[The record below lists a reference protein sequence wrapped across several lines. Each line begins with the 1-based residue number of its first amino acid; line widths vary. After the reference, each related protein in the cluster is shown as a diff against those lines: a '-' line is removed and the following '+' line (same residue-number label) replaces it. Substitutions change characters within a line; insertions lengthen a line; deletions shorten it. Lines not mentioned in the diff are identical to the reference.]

1 MPSGQ
6 SAPRLSSITDFW
18 RAANFLSLS
27 LLYLNSPVLA
37 PSKLDAES
45 VKPRIFGH
53 WGVCPSV
60 NAVYAHLNDLCRR
73 TERQIHLVVGPGHAG
88 PALAACAFLDGSLHR
103 AYPQFSRDLDGLAT
117 LLACYG
123 REEGFST
130 EISMEYPNVDYV
142 GGELGHA
149 LAFAQG
155 AVLGSPER
163 ILVAIVGDGELE
175 TAAGH
180 SSWQGFEY
188 LHPQHDGIVIPVINA
203 NGFRMGSRSL
213 WSLRSRDRQRSLLAG
228 YGVAPIFVGT
238 DHRELADAFDH
249 ALELARA
256 GHGSWPAIVLET
268 PKGWTGPDQLNGQP
282 FLGTRHAHK
291 PLLKSPRTDAKQLE
305 ELRSWL
311 TTYAPETLFTETGEP
326 APGVL
331 ACLPAGD
338 SGIRPMRRSAP
349 TGPTLA
355 ATQIGD
361 DGTAFAALR
370 DVAMSAVQDD
380 ESVYLIGPDELESN
394 TFLGSAHPTPL
405 RHGFTNDPGFAPDS
419 RVMEI
424 LNESV
429 CFDWAWGLA
438 ASNRRPILVSYEAF
452 SPIFASQAD
461 QYLKQVRA
469 ADQVPHR
476 TAGPGVTLVL
486 TSLGWYNTPTH
497 HNPSFVDSLVSRV
510 ASPELAVYMPV
521 QPRSAAAYMREAL
534 CSTDRLNVVVASK
547 HGLGLASQQPSRRV
561 LRETKTPTGW
571 TTLAEVGTAGAQTLC
586 FVALGDLMAE
596 VATSVVP
603 TVATK
608 TGMHTS
614 AVAIEDLSM
623 LAHPSHPGW
632 ESLLPRLTQSHHV
645 LWLYGGRPSA
655 IKPHLAD
662 LGLLTGAT
670 VLGFQDNDQ
679 APSGLPRLRVNGLD
693 PETVV
698 ELAVSRAEGHHSER

>member
-1 MPSGQ
+1 M
-6 SAPRLSSITDFW
+6 SSITDFW

-27 LLYLNSPVLA
+27 LLYLNRPVLA
-37 PSKLDAES
+37 PSTLDPES

-53 WGVCPSV
+53 WGVCPSI

-73 TERQIHLVVGPGHAG
+73 TERQVNLVVGPGHAG
-88 PALAACAFLDGSLHR
+88 PALAACTFLDDSLHR
-103 AYPQFSRDLDGLAT
+103 AYPQFSRDLDGLAA
-117 LLACYG
+117 LLASYST
-123 REEGFST
+123 EDGFST

-142 GGELGHA
+142 GGELGNA

-163 ILVAIVGDGELE
+163 IVVAMVGDGELE

-180 SSWQGFEY
+180 SSWQGFDY
-188 LHPQHDGIVIPVINA
+188 LHPAHDGIVIPVINA

-228 YGVAPIFVGT
+228 YGIVPIFVGA
-238 DHRELADAFDH
+238 DHQELADAFDQ
-249 ALELARA
+249 ALDRA
-256 GHGSWPAIVLET
+256 HTGHGSWPAIVLET
-268 PKGWTGPDQLNGQP
+268 PKGWTGPGHLNGEA

-291 PLLKSPRTDAKQLE
+291 PLLKSPRTDPHQLE

-311 TTYAPETLFTETGEP
+311 ASYAPETLFTAAGEP

-331 ACLPAGD
+331 ACLPSGD
-338 SGIRPMRRSAP
+338 SGIRPLRVSIP
-349 TGPTLA
+349 SVPGDT
-355 ATQIGD
+355 ATRPSD
-361 DGTAFAALR
+361 HDTAFAALR

-380 ESVYLIGPDELESN
+380 ASVYLIGPDELESN
-394 TFLGSAHPTPL
+394 TFLGAGHSTPL
-405 RHGFTNDPGFAPDS
+405 RHGFTTDPGFAPDS

-429 CFDWAWGLA
+429 CFDWSWGLA
-438 ASNRRPILVSYEAF
+438 ASNRRPIFVSYEAF

-461 QYLKQVRA
+461 QFLKQIRA
-469 ADQVPHR
+469 GSQVPHR
-476 TAGPGVTLVL
+476 TAAPGVTLVL

-521 QPRSAAAYMREAL
+521 QPSSAAAYMREAL
-534 CSTDRLNVVVASK
+534 CSTDRLSVLVASK
-547 HGLGLASQQPSRRV
+547 HGLGLLAKQPSPG
-561 LRETKTPTGW
+561 LHQEPETLTGW
-571 TTLAEVGTAGAQTLC
+571 TTLAEASATAGPSVC
-586 FVALGDLMAE
+586 FVAVGDLMAE
-596 VATSVVP
+596 VATYVVP
-603 TVATK
+603 HVATK
-608 TGMHTS
+608 TGRHTN

-623 LAHPSHPGW
+623 LGHAHHPGW
-632 ESLLPRLTQSHHV
+632 ESLLPRLEHSHHV
-645 LWLYGGRPSA
+645 LWLYGGRPTA

-698 ELAVSRAEGHHSER
+698 ALAVSLAEGTPQ